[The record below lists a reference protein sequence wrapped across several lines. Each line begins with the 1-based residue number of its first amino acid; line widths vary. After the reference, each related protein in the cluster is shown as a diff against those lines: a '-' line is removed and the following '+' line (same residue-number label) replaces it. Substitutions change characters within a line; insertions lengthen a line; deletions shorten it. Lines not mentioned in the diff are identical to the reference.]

1 MSLFVSIEAYLASGM
16 LVPFVLNASTENVV
30 VAVVAVV
37 TSVLAAIGSFAL
49 ALAGIGFLVR
59 IFIALFINW

>member
-1 MSLFVSIEAYLASGM
+1 MSIEAYLASGM

-37 TSVLAAIGSFAL
+37 TSVLAAIGSLAL